1 MNIVL
6 GDGIIVWSAVLIVV
20 LPVLIIVAGEFQ
32 ERLRQRGSA
41 LERPVATLRNW
52 VLPLLTAW
60 MVAVLVVDIDSANF
74 FVRVVATAALIAI
87 TGAALQFIQYFI
99 DKTRER
105 SSIPGV
111 GQIPQLAL
119 MLPRLA
125 VLLVAGWFLITR
137 VWDVDLSGLLAAL
150 GVTSL
155 IISLALQPTLS
166 GLASGL
172 LLLGDR
178 PFKPGDWVL
187 IDEIEGTVVDLSWR
201 TTRIQDR
208 NGDVIVFPN
217 SHLSEAT
224 IVNYAEPARLHRVVV
239 SLTVAYANPPTRAE
253 DMLLAAARATEGV
266 LEDPP
271 PVVRIT
277 TIDDPL
283 MGYDV
288 QMWVDDHT
296 ITPRVKS
303 DFGALVWYQSHR
315 MEVPLPSPA
324 FDLFHHD
331 PIQEAADAELTLEEL
346 ALRIRQ
352 APVLSTLGSDD
363 IAELAAASRQVRYRA
378 GETILAPGVVDRDTF
393 VVWEGRVRIVASTE
407 ASRFIDLG
415 AGDVFGVMS
424 GATRSEDPPAVIA
437 LTDCEVVVIE
447 GDVIGAVASRDP
459 ELMDAWNKITTIRA
473 RRVMPSLYQERKTAD
488 EGSGSEAAGSPS
500 ETLEADVDESGPS
513 A

>member
-1 MNIVL
+1 M
-6 GDGIIVWSAVLIVV
+6 WSAVLIVV
-20 LPVLIIVAGEFQ
+20 LPALIIVAGEFQ

-52 VLPLLTAW
+52 VLPLSTAW
-60 MVAVLVVDIDSANF
+60 MVAVLVLGAESSNF
-74 FVRVVATAALIAI
+74 FVRVIATGAVVALTA
-87 TGAALQFIQYFI
+87 AALQTIQYFV
-99 DKTRER
+99 DKARDR

-125 VLLVAGWFLITR
+125 VLLVVGWFLITN
-137 VWDVDLSGLLAAL
+137 VWNIDLTGLLAAL

-172 LLLGDR
+172 LLLADR

-187 IDEIEGTVVDLSWR
+187 IDEIEGTVVDVSWR
-201 TTRIQDR
+201 TTQVQDR
-208 NGDVIVFPN
+208 NGDIIVFPN

-253 DMLLAAARATEGV
+253 EMLLAAARATEGV

-271 PVVRIT
+271 PVVLIT
-277 TIDDPL
+277 AIDDPL

-315 MEVPLPSPA
+315 MNVPLPSPA

-331 PIQEAADAELTLEEL
+331 PIQEADDAQLTLEEL
-346 ALRIRQ
+346 SLRIKQ
-352 APVLSTLGSDD
+352 APVLSSLSNDD

-378 GETILAPGVVDRDTF
+378 GETILAAGVVDRDTF
-393 VVWEGRVRIVASTE
+393 VLWEGRVRIVASAE
-407 ASRFIDLG
+407 PSRFIDLG
-415 AGDVFGVMS
+415 AGDIFGVMS

-437 LTDCEVVVIE
+437 LTDCEVVVVE

-473 RRVMPSLYQERKTAD
+473 RRVMPSLYEERKTGDEPASPEDPSLPGAALDRDAD
-488 EGSGSEAAGSPS
+488 ESE
-500 ETLEADVDESGPS
+500 PS

>member
-1 MNIVL
+1 VSAIF
-6 GDGIIVWSAVLIVV
+6 GDGIILWSAVLIVV
-20 LPVLIIVAGEFQ
+20 LPALIIVAGEFQ

-52 VLPLLTAW
+52 VLPLATAW
-60 MVAVLVVDIDSANF
+60 TVAVEVLGADSGNF
-74 FVRVVATAALIAI
+74 FVRVIATGALLAL
-87 TGAALQFIQYFI
+87 TAAALQTIQYFV
-99 DKTRER
+99 DKARDR
-105 SSIPGV
+105 SSLPGV

-119 MLPRLA
+119 MLPRLI
-125 VLLVAGWFLITR
+125 VLIVAGWFLITN
-137 VWDVDLSGLLAAL
+137 VWNVDLTGLLAAL

-172 LLLGDR
+172 LLLADR

-187 IDEIEGTVVDLSWR
+187 IDEIEGTVVDVSWR
-201 TTRIQDR
+201 TTRVQDR

-239 SLTVAYANPPTRAE
+239 SLTVAYHNPPTRAV

-271 PVVRIT
+271 PVVRVT

-288 QMWVDDHT
+288 QMWIDDHT

-315 MEVPLPSPA
+315 MGVPLPSPA
-324 FDLFHHD
+324 FDLYHHD
-331 PIQEAADAELTLEEL
+331 PIQEAADAKLTPEEL
-346 ALRIRQ
+346 ALRIRH
-352 APVLSTLGSDD
+352 APVLSGLGDDD

-393 VVWEGRVRIVASTE
+393 VLWEGRVRIVSSAE
-407 ASRFIDLG
+407 PSRFIDLG
-415 AGDVFGVMS
+415 AGDIFGVMS
-424 GATRSEDPPAVIA
+424 GATRSEDPPAVVA
-437 LTDCEVVVIE
+437 LTDCEVVVVE
-447 GDVIGAVASRDP
+447 GDVVGAVASRDP
-459 ELMDAWNKITTIRA
+459 ELMNAWDKITTIRS
-473 RRVMPSLYQERKTAD
+473 RRVMPSLYQERKSAD
-488 EGSGSEAAGSPS
+488 ERASSPDLPH
-500 ETLEADVDESGPS
+500 ETLDRDGDGGEPS

>member
-1 MNIVL
+1 MSIVL
-6 GDGIIVWSAVLIVV
+6 GDRIIVWSAALIVV
-20 LPVLIIVAGEFQ
+20 LPVLIIAAGEIQ

-41 LERPVATLRNW
+41 LERPIATLRNW
-52 VLPLLTAW
+52 ALPLAAAW
-60 MVAVLVVDIDSANF
+60 TVAVYVLGVDSANF
-74 FVRVVATAALIAI
+74 FVRILATGALLAL
-87 TGAALQFIQYFI
+87 TAAALQVIQYFV
-99 DKTRER
+99 DRAR
-105 SSIPGV
+105 DRWSIPGV

-125 VLLVAGWFLITR
+125 VLLVVGWFLVTG
-137 VWDVDLSGLLAAL
+137 VWDIDLTGLLAAL

-172 LLLGDR
+172 LLLADR
-178 PFKPGDWVL
+178 PFKPGDWVMV
-187 IDEIEGTVVDLSWR
+187 DEIEGTVVDVSWR
-201 TTRIQDR
+201 TTRVQDR

-224 IVNYAEPARLHRVVV
+224 IVNFAEPARLHRVVV
-239 SLTVAYANPPTRAE
+239 SLTVAYANPPSRAQ

-271 PVVRIT
+271 PVVFVT

-288 QMWVDDHT
+288 HLWVDDHT

-315 MEVPLPSPA
+315 MGVPLPSPA
-324 FDLFHHD
+324 FDLYHHD

-346 ALRIRQ
+346 
-352 APVLSTLGSDD
+352 
-363 IAELAAASRQVRYRA
+363 
-378 GETILAPGVVDRDTF
+378 LAPDQAGARAVRPWGGRRRRARCGLPSGALPRGRDDPRSGVVDRDTF
-393 VVWEGRVRIVASTE
+393 VLWEGRVRIVASAEPT
-407 ASRFIDLG
+407 RFIDLG
-415 AGDVFGVMS
+415 AGDIFGVMS

-447 GDVIGAVASRDP
+447 GDVVGAVASRDP
-459 ELMDAWNKITTIRA
+459 ELLDAWNKVTTIRA
-473 RRVMPSLYQERKTAD
+473 RRVMPSLYEERKNTDGQTSSDGSGLPSEIPQRDAD
-488 EGSGSEAAGSPS
+488 EN
-500 ETLEADVDESGPS
+500 GPS
-513 A
+513 S